1 MDFAQP
7 NNTMMLCVIFG
18 AYSFIGAL
26 AYAFIVSRKG
36 HTEELSRLDK
46 HRKRMEDKEA
56 KIQVNEDI
64 FLKER
69 TDFLGKLLAQAGLE
83 SKYEKMRTYWIGSA
97 VATPLVLGAITAI
110 FCPVLM
116 PVCIFLGPGIGAF
129 AFVAYVKHLIK
140 MRQSKLTAQLPAV
153 LESMVSSLK
162 AGSPVVE
169 CFKLLSE
176 TAPDPIRSE
185 FKRSLVSL
193 QLGKPFREVMREMCD
208 RIRTPDFKLLTQA
221 IYISQDVGAN
231 LADVV
236 AVIAEAIR
244 ERFRLR
250 DFMAALTAQGKAT
263 AVFIGCLPYFITFM
277 TWLMAPGYM
286 TPFLNHPV
294 ARIVFIAMI
303 IWEGIGFYILMKL
316 CTFEV

>member
-1 MDFAQP
+1 
-7 NNTMMLCVIFG
+7 
-18 AYSFIGAL
+18 
-26 AYAFIVSRKG
+26 
-36 HTEELSRLDK
+36 
-46 HRKRMEDKEA
+46 
-56 KIQVNEDI
+56 
-64 FLKER
+64 
-69 TDFLGKLLAQAGLE
+69 
-83 SKYEKMRTYWIGSA
+83 
-97 VATPLVLGAITAI
+97 
-110 FCPVLM
+110 
-116 PVCIFLGPGIGAF
+116 
-129 AFVAYVKHLIK
+129 
-140 MRQSKLTAQLPAV
+140 
-153 LESMVSSLK
+153 
-162 AGSPVVE
+162 
-169 CFKLLSE
+169 
-176 TAPDPIRSE
+176 
-185 FKRSLVSL
+185 
-193 QLGKPFREVMREMCD
+193 MCD